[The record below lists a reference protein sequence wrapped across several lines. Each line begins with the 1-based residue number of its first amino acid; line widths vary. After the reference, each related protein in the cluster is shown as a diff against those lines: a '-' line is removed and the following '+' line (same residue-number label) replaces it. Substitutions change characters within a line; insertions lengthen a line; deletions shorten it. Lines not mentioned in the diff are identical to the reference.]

1 MIQQLGIPRVAPSV
15 RGSSKRIYLSV
26 CETGQVQMHDAV
38 DIALGLVDHTVVAS
52 VDGHFHCF
60 AALVTDGARARLMPC
75 FNDRAAKGTAIP
87 ITVAAAR

>member
-1 MIQQLGIPRVAPSV
+1 MTQQLVIPRIAASV

-38 DIALGLVDHTVVAS
+38 DIALSLVDHTVVAG

-60 AALVTDGARARLMPC
+60 AALVTGGARACLVPC
-75 FNDRAAKGTAIP
+75 IDDRAAKGTARP

>member
-1 MIQQLGIPRVAPSV
+1 MIQQLEIPRIAASV
-15 RGSSKRIYLSV
+15 RRSSKRVYLSV

-52 VDGHFHCF
+52 VDGHFHCL

-75 FNDRAAKGTAIP
+75 FDDRAAKGTTISIAA
-87 ITVAAAR
+87 AAAR